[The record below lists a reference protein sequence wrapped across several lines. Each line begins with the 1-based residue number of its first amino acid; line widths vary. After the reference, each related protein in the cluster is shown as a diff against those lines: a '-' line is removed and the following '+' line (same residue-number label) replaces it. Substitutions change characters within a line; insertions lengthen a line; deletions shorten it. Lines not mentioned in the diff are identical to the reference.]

1 MTTEL
6 LAVHNLTV
14 GYRDGIDILQGLD
27 LVVPGGGIT
36 AVIGPNGAG
45 KSTFLK
51 TVFGLLPP
59 RAGEVRFA
67 GQQIGRWSSDQRKE
81 AGMAYLP
88 QHHSTFPHLSIDDN
102 LRLGAWTLRGDRAQV
117 RARLAYVYELFPAL
131 AERRHRPAT
140 TLSGGQLRMLAV
152 AKEIIVPAKLL
163 LVDEPSVGMA
173 PNIATALYDQLR
185 LLADGGVTILLVDQ
199 NLVEAVRLAGL
210 VHLIGDGRVVRS
222 ATGAWFESNLEAVI
236 AEMLHAD
243 PRVSDGAPS

>member
-1 MTTEL
+1 M
-6 LAVHNLTV
+6 LAVHDLTV

-27 LVVPGGGIT
+27 LIVPSGGIT
-36 AVIGPNGAG
+36 AVIGSNGAG

-59 RAGEVRFA
+59 RRGELVFA
-67 GQQIGRWSSDQRKE
+67 GQSIGRWSSHQRKV

-88 QHHSTFPHLSIDDN
+88 QHHSTFPHLSIEDN
-102 LRLGAWTLRGDRAQV
+102 LRLGAWALRGDRGQV

-131 AERRHRPAT
+131 AERRNRSAT

-185 LLADGGVTILLVDQ
+185 LLAEGGVTILLVDQ

-210 VHLIGDGRVVRS
+210 VYLIGDGRVVRS
-222 ATGAWFESNLEAVI
+222 GTGAWFESNLETVI
-236 AEMLHAD
+236 AEMLHGEPAV
-243 PRVSDGAPS
+243 PLGVQS